1 MKVSRVVW
9 LDVKLR
15 EEPLSI
21 GIVLGTKYGRFTMIS
36 ISKYEH
42 LSRKINRTYRNILCF
57 RRGFR
62 RSLPFYAC
70 FAINAVPAIG

>member
-42 LSRKINRTYRNILCF
+42 LSRKINRTY
-57 RRGFR
+57 
-62 RSLPFYAC
+62 
-70 FAINAVPAIG
+70 

>member
-1 MKVSRVVW
+1 MNIFH
-9 LDVKLR
+9 VK
-15 EEPLSI
+15 SI
-21 GIVLGTKYGRFTMIS
+21 ELT
-36 ISKYEH
+36 
-42 LSRKINRTYRNILCF
+42 NILCF